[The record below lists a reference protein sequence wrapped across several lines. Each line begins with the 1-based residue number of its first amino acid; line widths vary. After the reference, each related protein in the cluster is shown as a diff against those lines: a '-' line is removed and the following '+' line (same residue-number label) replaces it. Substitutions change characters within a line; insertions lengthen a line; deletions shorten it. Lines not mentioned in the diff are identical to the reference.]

1 MTYANRLVSE
11 ATLQLLDE
19 CGDRNHVDVI
29 RESGHMTLATMARQP
44 ATIAA
49 VNKAREFVDKITWA
63 NLNRPS
69 AKLNDTQ
76 RTVAKLVWDTLPGYT
91 CLMDAVSIL
100 ARL

>member
-1 MTYANRLVSE
+1 MSYANRLLSE

-19 CGDRNHVDVI
+19 AGERSHADVI
-29 RESGHMTLATMARQP
+29 RESGHITLATMARQP

-49 VNKAREFVDKITWA
+49 VNLARETVSKDRWA
-63 NLNRPS
+63 ELNRGS
-69 AKLNDTQ
+69 AQLSDAE
-76 RTVAKLVWDTLPGYT
+76 RAAAGPVWDTLPGYT